1 MSSRPAPPTA
11 APRLKRTLTL
21 WDLILYGVIVIQP
34 VAPMS
39 IFGVL
44 SDRGRGH
51 VVTAIL
57 IAMVAM
63 LFTAISYGRMARAYP
78 SAGSAFTYVA
88 QEINPAMGYVT
99 GWSMVMD
106 YMLNP
111 LICTVWCAG
120 LANQFA
126 PGVPA
131 WIWKIFFAVV
141 FTLLNLGGIKT
152 SARINAG
159 MAALMGMVV
168 VAIVIAAARF
178 IFGAPRDASYFTR
191 PFYDPQTF
199 SLSGLFG
206 CTSIA
211 VLTYIGFDGI
221 STLSEEAENPRRNI
235 LLATVMTCLVIGIL
249 SALEVYLAQLIWPA
263 SQPFPDVNNA
273 YSSVAGRA
281 WKPLFPIVGF
291 TLLLAN
297 FGSGFGAQI
306 GAARL
311 LYGMGRSNA
320 LPKSFFGAVDPKHH
334 VPRNNVI
341 LVGVVALLGAFL
353 LEIVA
358 GYRTYQLGSSSLTW
372 ATFVKIMNGGE
383 AYGLG
388 AEMLNFGALI
398 AFMGVNLAAFLR
410 YDARDMNKP
419 LAKYVGPWLTIFVI
433 LLYLVMTRQWGS
445 FPIVAHW
452 IALLTPLV
460 WIAGATTL
468 VVLALVAPPMA
479 GFVICF
485 FLWWNLSWPAKIVGG
500 IWMVA
505 GIAFG
510 AWKTRGF
517 RGDLVNFELPAEE

>member
-1 MSSRPAPPTA
+1 MEKTPVAVSS
-11 APRLKRTLTL
+11 APRLRRTLTL
-21 WDLILYGVIVIQP
+21 SDLILYGVIVIQP

-39 IFGVL
+39 VFGVL
-44 SDRGRGH
+44 SDRGHGH

-63 LFTAISYGRMARAYP
+63 LFTGISYGRMARAYP

-88 QEINPAMGYVT
+88 QEINPAVGFVT

-120 LANQFA
+120 QANQFA
-126 PGVPA
+126 PGVPS

-141 FTLLNLGGIKT
+141 FTLLNVRGIKT
-152 SARINAG
+152 SARINTA
-159 MAALMGMVV
+159 MALLMGIVV
-168 VAIVIAAARF
+168 VAIFIAAARY
-178 IFGAPRDASYFTR
+178 IFGAPQGTVSYLR
-191 PFYDPQTF
+191 PFYDPHTF
-199 SLSGLFG
+199 SWSNLMG

-235 LLATVMTCLVIGIL
+235 LLATVFTCLLIGVL
-249 SALEVYLAQLIWPA
+249 SAAEVYVAQLIWPA
-263 SQPFPDVNNA
+263 SQPFPDINTA
-273 YSSVAGRA
+273 YSYIAGRA

-297 FGSGFGAQI
+297 FGSGFGSQT

-320 LPKSFFGAVDPKHH
+320 LPKSFFGKIDAKSH
-334 VPRNNVI
+334 VPLNSVI
-341 LVGVVALLGAFL
+341 FVGVVALLGAFA

-358 GYRTYQLGSSSLTW
+358 GFRTYALSMTTVTW
-372 ATFVKIMNGGE
+372 ETLKRILNGGE

-398 AFMGVNLAAFLR
+398 AFMGVNVAAFLR
-410 YDARDMNKP
+410 Y
-419 LAKYVGPWLTIFVI
+419 YVRAEEKKIGNLVPPVFGFLICLGLWL
-433 LLYLVMTRQWGS
+433 
-445 FPIVAHW
+445 
-452 IALLTPLV
+452 
-460 WIAGATTL
+460 
-468 VVLALVAPPMA
+468 
-479 GFVICF
+479 
-485 FLWWNLSWPAKIVGG
+485 NLS
-500 IWMVA
+500 
-505 GIAFG
+505 
-510 AWKTRGF
+510 
-517 RGDLVNFELPAEE
+517 